1 MALEY
6 SRSTLCTG
14 FVIEKHKERRKF
26 GHRKGYIVTLT
37 NIDPFQ
43 EAKKYLPINNRI
55 FSSSLQCKSV
65 KIWPMGTLD
74 EPLHPARKLGG
85 YLVGLVGW
93 VYKP

>member
-1 MALEY
+1 MP
-6 SRSTLCTG
+6 TG
-14 FVIEKHKERRKF
+14 RD
-26 GHRKGYIVTLT
+26 IVTLT